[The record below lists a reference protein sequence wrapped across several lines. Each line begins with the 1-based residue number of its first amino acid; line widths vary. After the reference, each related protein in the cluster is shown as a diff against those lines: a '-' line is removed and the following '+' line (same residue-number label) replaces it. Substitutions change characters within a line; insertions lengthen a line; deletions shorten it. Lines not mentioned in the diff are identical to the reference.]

1 MTALMQ
7 LLFLLFESIS
17 TGSHS
22 YQRSPLIMNSQI
34 TLPTLALSKTNKS
47 VTLNIALQ
55 LNLVDPII
63 NDQSIPIIEP
73 VKSDPLQQASELQL
87 TLALP
92 VIQLNDSTSMK
103 QDEKTVTKPDGQ
115 VKEALTEMVAPEEPK
130 VVEPEPIGPPELLPM
145 VSSAVDIPADSLLSS
160 SSSLVSV
167 QPNDSSST
175 EQQRE
180 EKINEVQPILVQEE
194 SPLVPTV
201 EPESSPSVA
210 PIIDQ
215 NILDEP
221 EETLSDVHHSLEI
234 NPIIE
239 PIASK
244 SEDALPL
251 HKLHLCNLV
260 SPIDH
265 LNDSSYLKSDEENTA
280 SSPVVQL
287 IELLQTRVEEIPVE
301 NALVD
306 EPKVASPTSSPL
318 STSQPATL
326 YQPDAPTSSESLAPL
341 TASSSASRSSTFAS
355 STRSS
360 RNKCRC
366 RRSVEESSNLSLSSD
381 DNSNV
386 LFYTIEIDLNDKTVR
401 IGPKPGR
408 ENKKLPVCSPKK
420 PKDRS
425 RSRDEEKKERRSSRH
440 NNC

>member
-1 MTALMQ
+1 
-7 LLFLLFESIS
+7 
-17 TGSHS
+17 
-22 YQRSPLIMNSQI
+22 MNSQI

-63 NDQSIPIIEP
+63 NDQSVPIIEP
-73 VKSDPLQQASELQL
+73 VESDPLQQASELQL

-92 VIQLNDSTSMK
+92 IIQLNDSTSMK

-175 EQQRE
+175 EQCE
-180 EKINEVQPILVQEE
+180 VKIDEVQPILVQEK

-201 EPESSPSVA
+201 EPDESSPSVA

-221 EETLSDVHHSLEI
+221 KETLSDVHHSLEI

-244 SEDALPL
+244 SEDASPL

-265 LNDSSYLKSDEENTA
+265 LNDSSYLKSDEETTA
-280 SSPVVQL
+280 SNPVVQL
-287 IELLQTRVEEIPVE
+287 TELPQTRVEEAPVE

-306 EPKVASPTSSPL
+306 EPKVASPPSSPL
-318 STSQPATL
+318 NTSPPATL
-326 YQPDAPTSSESLAPL
+326 YQPETPLSSESVAPSP
-341 TASSSASRSSTFAS
+341 ASSVSRSSRRAS
-355 STRSS
+355 STRCS
-360 RNKCRC
+360 RKCKC
-366 RRSVEESSNLSLSSD
+366 GRSAKESSISSPSSD
-381 DNSNV
+381 DNSKV
-386 LFYTIEIDLNDKTVR
+386 LSFTFHIDLEDRTIK

-408 ENKKLPVCSPKK
+408 KSKQLPLCSPKK
-420 PKDRS
+420 PRNCS

-440 NNC
+440 CT